1 MTCNLTFE
9 IQKDKMC
16 LANQGQ
22 SLLSSVTDFFMLNLL
37 KQPEVLLWSN
47 TGAMWLIE
55 EYSAYIEFVATSA
68 GQTWSSLSE

>member
-37 KQPEVLLWSN
+37 KQLEVLL
-47 TGAMWLIE
+47 
-55 EYSAYIEFVATSA
+55 
-68 GQTWSSLSE
+68 